1 MNKKSMHKKKLVVL
15 LASYIGQRTGGAE
28 LQASYL
34 CECGIKTFDMHYVFV
49 SNGQSYTKPEK
60 LSTHAISVSRINH
73 RFSNLKYLYIL
84 KIWKVLKSIRPEF
97 IYQRCGSALT
107 GIAAIYARLN
117 NCQLVYHIAHDRDV
131 HVKPLSMFIRR
142 PWLIPEY
149 KLMQYGIKH
158 ANTII
163 AQTQFQAEQ
172 LLKEYKRTALIIPNG
187 HPVPDDCVKTDN
199 PVTIVWIANWKPFKQ
214 PEIFVKLAEKIGNN
228 ENVRFVMLGRS
239 DEYDELAEKAK
250 NNNIQVMGEVSNE
263 EVNDF
268 LSQSHILINTS
279 QQEGFS
285 NTFIQAW
292 MRRVP
297 VISLQV
303 NPDNVFQN
311 EQLGY
316 CSGNFTQLVE
326 DTKKLID
333 NHELR
338 TRMGLMAREHAI
350 KHHSLQN
357 MNKILD
363 LINQ

>member
-1 MNKKSMHKKKLVVL
+1 MTKSIQKKIVIL

-34 CECGIKTFDMHYVFV
+34 CECGINTFDMHYVFI

-60 LSTHAISVSRINH
+60 FWTHAISAN
-73 RFSNLKYLYIL
+73 RFNKRYPRLNYLHAL
-84 KIWKVLKSIRPEF
+84 KIWRVLKSIQPEM
-97 IYQRCGSALT
+97 IYQRCGSSFT
-107 GIAAIYARLN
+107 GIAAIYTRIN

-131 HVKPLSMFIRR
+131 QVKPLSMFIRR

-187 HPVPDDCVKTDN
+187 HPVPEDCVKIDN
-199 PVTIVWIANWKPFKQ
+199 PITIVWIANWKPFKQ
-214 PEIFVKLAEKIGNN
+214 PEIFVKLAETIGNN
-228 ENVRFVMLGRS
+228 ENVRFVMLGRP
-239 DEYDELAEKAK
+239 DDYDELVEKAK

-303 NPDNVFQN
+303 NPDNIFQK

-316 CSGNFTQLVE
+316 CSGDFPQLVQ
-326 DTKKLID
+326 DTKKLIE